1 MQSVTRSNLREET
14 FVCNFEKASSI
25 IFILFLNITILRSLP
40 EAPLL
45 HRGSLHTSSFSPHP
59 SIHNRFLSQTAR
71 ACESFALPLKVATAL
86 QLLVVHFA
94 SQLWFP
100 LHSLRSIVLGCWARG
115 QGGALTFVPQGGVCW
130 NTILK

>member
-45 HRGSLHTSSFSPHP
+45 HRGSLHTSSFSPYP
-59 SIHNRFLSQTAR
+59 PIHSRFFSQTPR
-71 ACESFALPLKVATAL
+71 ACESFALPLRLPLPCNCWCCTL
-86 QLLVVHFA
+86 PPSSGSYFTCSGGLSLV
-94 SQLWFP
+94 
-100 LHSLRSIVLGCWARG
+100 GARG
-115 QGGALTFVPQGGVCW
+115 QGGALTFIHRVGFCFDAIV
-130 NTILK
+130 K